1 MCCTSDPHFKT
12 FNDQYFSFH
21 GECDLVLMNSRG
33 FSSRLGVRVHART
46 KRVDNSNPS
55 YSFIS
60 SVAVQVGSDVLEVLQ
75 NGNLFINGN
84 LNVDEMSP
92 FGGYFLKRS
101 YSGPKKRIVVYSLD
115 LHGGKVITIHANTIA
130 GMVFVDIDGHFED
143 SEGLLGPS
151 SGKGN
156 SLFSR
161 DGLVDLSGHW
171 NTYAED
177 WQVRET
183 EPKLFKDKDRAPQ
196 YPVGCRYGSI
206 QNQSIRHRRL
216 IDDAIGI
223 EDANEV
229 CEEVTDEMRDFCV
242 FDVIAVGDKK
252 VAEDPFYS
260 KKPTIAL

>member
-1 MCCTSDPHFKT
+1 
-12 FNDQYFSFH
+12 
-21 GECDLVLMNSRG
+21 MNSKE
-33 FSSRLGVRVHART
+33 FSPGLGVRVHART
-46 KRVDNSNPS
+46 KRVDNTDPP

-60 SVAVQVGSDVLEVLQ
+60 SIAVQVGSDILEVLK
-75 NGNLFINGN
+75 NGDLLMNGDK
-84 LNVDEMSP
+84 NVDEKSS
-92 FGGYFLKRS
+92 FAGYYLTRS
-101 YSGPKKRIVVYSLD
+101 YTGPKKRIVVYTLD
-115 LHGGKVITIHANTIA
+115 LRGGKIIKIHANTIA
-130 GMVFVDIDGHFED
+130 GMVFVDVDGHFGD
-143 SEGLLGPS
+143 SEGLLGPPPER
-151 SGKGN
+151 GN
-156 SLFSR
+156 RLLSR

-196 YPVGCRYGSI
+196 YPVGCGYGSI

-216 IDDAIGI
+216 IDDAIRI